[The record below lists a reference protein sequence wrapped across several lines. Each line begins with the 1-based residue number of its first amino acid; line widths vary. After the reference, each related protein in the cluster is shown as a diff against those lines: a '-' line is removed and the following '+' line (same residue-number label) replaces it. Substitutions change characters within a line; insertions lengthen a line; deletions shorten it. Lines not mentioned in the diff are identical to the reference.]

1 MPMPDSQIPNAQI
14 PHVFTS
20 IELACERSVLHQGP
34 FHYSFAAQ
42 DLESSLAPISTAA
55 PVAPVPLTYM
65 PPPRL
70 YGPSYH
76 TVRTPACSYPKART
90 CHRVISLLI
99 LVLNS
104 TCHTLSASPSFSCL
118 RVPLLSS
125 GLCV

>member
-55 PVAPVPLTYM
+55 PSSPCTTHLHAPSKTLRAKLPYCQDPGV
-65 PPPRL
+65 
-70 YGPSYH
+70 
-76 TVRTPACSYPKART
+76 
-90 CHRVISLLI
+90 LL
-99 LVLNS
+99 
-104 TCHTLSASPSFSCL
+104 P
-118 RVPLLSS
+118 
-125 GLCV
+125 